1 MGRLGSTTPTI
12 ANCCGFLVAVLL
24 LSVVGPAPPAQA
36 DFTKE
41 RKFSTDQHDDWE
53 PHIARRRRSRL
64 RKLVH
69 ARPIRISAN
78 E

>member
-53 PHIARRRRSRL
+53 PHIAADAAGHFSGSWYTRGL
-64 RKLVH
+64 
-69 ARPIRISAN
+69 
-78 E
+78 